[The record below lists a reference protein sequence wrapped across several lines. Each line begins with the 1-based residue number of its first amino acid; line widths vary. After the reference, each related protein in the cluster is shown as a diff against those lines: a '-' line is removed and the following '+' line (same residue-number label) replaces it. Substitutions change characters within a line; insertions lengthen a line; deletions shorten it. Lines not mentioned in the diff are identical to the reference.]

1 MSVKTTNSILLKNTS
16 RGAFVAALLASS
28 SLAGV
33 AMAQTA
39 AASTDTN
46 SANQLEEVVVTA
58 RLRNESLQTT
68 PVAVSV
74 VSGALVRQE
83 NRNNI
88 VDLVALIPSVETR
101 TSPSNKD
108 ASLLIRGLGTIT
120 TSPGAEP
127 TVSTVVDGV
136 VLARPGQ
143 MVTDIVDLDRVEVLR
158 GPQGTLFGKNA
169 SAGVINIITAN
180 PTPETSGHIEGAYY
194 QGNEYRISGAVN
206 GEIVKGILS
215 GRLAGVTSGYEGNVD
230 NIFNGTKNN
239 GYKSQGFR
247 GKLLFTPTE
256 NFSVLAG
263 VDYTDSNLKS
273 TGAIYV
279 ATYNIGYPSGVRT
292 NSVNLPKILAAQ
304 GLTASMDNTD
314 VSLNSP
320 SSVLDMNSGAFVQA
334 NYTLGGFDL
343 TSITAF
349 RYWRNVQRG
358 DLDGYSKLTSL
369 TPTQQVDLGHVWTKQ
384 YTQEFR
390 LSSPKGK
397 FLDYVVGLYF
407 MHAPDK
413 EDYRRDTT
421 QLLANGSTV
430 ANYGYNQ
437 FGATPTHQSVFGEAN
452 LNFTERFRALVGARL
467 VDDKLRFYSSRYST
481 SPTPVPG
488 INPSFVGEG
497 SAHVKDYAGRVGL
510 QYDVNDS
517 THAYVTYSRGY
528 KGPAFNV
535 FFNQTALQTNTLNQE
550 TSKAF
555 EAGLKSRLFDR
566 RLQFNVAVFNDDVS
580 NYQANQPDIVA
591 GAIITRLI
599 NAGDVSTK
607 GIEIDAVAKFIDNLT
622 LSVDYTHLDARI
634 EKFNCPPNAAASCQV
649 DGKTLPLAPK
659 DKVSVRAQYVAYQ
672 SDRMS
677 VDLNTNYTWQSE
689 QQNSITQ
696 TPDTISPSYG
706 VWNASVALTDNMSDW
721 SARLVVRNILDQQY
735 RTFISQANGGLIG
748 QVPRDFNRYFG
759 LILRK
764 NF

>member
-1 MSVKTTNSILLKNTS
+1 MTVKTSNTTKLKTTS
-16 RGAFVAALLASS
+16 RSAFALALLASS
-28 SLAGV
+28 GLAGT

-39 AASTDTN
+39 PTTT
-46 SANQLEEVVVTA
+46 ANQVEEVIVTA
-58 RLRNESLQTT
+58 RLRSESLQTT

-88 VDLVALIPSVETR
+88 VDLVALIPSVQTR
-101 TSPSNKD
+101 ISSSNKD

-169 SAGVINIITAN
+169 SAGVISIVTAN
-180 PTPETSGHIEGAYY
+180 PTPETSGYLEASYY
-194 QGNEYRISGAVN
+194 QGNEYRIAGAVN
-206 GEIVKGILS
+206 GELIKGVLS
-215 GRLAGVTSGYEGNVD
+215 GRLAGVTSAYDGNVD
-230 NIFNGTKNN
+230 NVFNGSKVN
-239 GYKSQGFR
+239 GYDTNGFR
-247 GKLLFTPTE
+247 GKLLFTPTPKLTI
-256 NFSVLAG
+256 LAG
-263 VDYTDSNLKS
+263 VDYTISNLDS
-273 TGAIYV
+273 PTGIYIG
-279 ATYNIGYPSGVRT
+279 TYNIAYPSGVRT
-292 NSVNLPKILAAQ
+292 NSANLPSILAAQ
-304 GLTASMDNTD
+304 GITASLDNTK

-320 SSVLDMNSGAFVQA
+320 VDVLDMNSGAFVQA
-334 NYTLGGFDL
+334 DYALGEYNL

-349 RYWRNVQRG
+349 RYWRNTQRG
-358 DLDGYSKLTSL
+358 DLDGYSSLTAL
-369 TPTQQVDLGHVWTKQ
+369 TPTQQVDLGHVKTKQ
-384 YTQEFR
+384 YTQELR

-397 FLDYVVGLYF
+397 FVDYVVGVYF

-421 QLLANGSTV
+421 QRLANGSTV
-430 ANYGYNQ
+430 SNYGFNR
-437 FGATPTHQSVFGEAN
+437 FGATPTHYSAFGEAN
-452 LNFTERFRALVGARL
+452 LNFTERFRAIAGARL

-481 SPTPVPG
+481 SPTAVPG
-488 INPSFVGEG
+488 IQPSFVGEG

-517 THAYVTYSRGY
+517 IHTYVTYSRGY

-535 FFNQTALQTNTLNQE
+535 FFNQTAAQTNTLDPE

-555 EAGLKSRLFDR
+555 EAGVKSRLFDR
-566 RLQFNVAVFNDDVS
+566 RLQLNVALFNDDVS

-591 GAIITRLI
+591 GAIVTRLI

-607 GIEIDAVAKFIDNLT
+607 GIEIDAVAKVFDSLT

-649 DGKTLPLAPK
+649 DGKPLPLAPK
-659 DKVSVRAQYVAYQ
+659 DKFSVRAQYTAYQ
-672 SDRMS
+672 TERMS

-696 TPDTISPSYG
+696 TPDTIYPSYG
-706 VWNASVALTDNMSDW
+706 IWNASVALTDNVNDW
-721 SARLVVRNILDQQY
+721 SARFVVRNILDEQY
-735 RTFISQANGGLIG
+735 RGFTAQGNGGLTG
-748 QVPRDFNRYFG
+748 SVPRDFNRYSG
-759 LILRK
+759 IVLKK